1 MSEMPES
8 EAQAA
13 GLTRDLEL
21 AALKPL
27 ARRFPTPD
35 AALAEIARLSAQL
48 TLPKG
53 AVHVVSDVHG
63 EDLKL
68 RHIINNASGTL
79 RPLVEK
85 LFGERMSP
93 AELQEFL
100 TLLFYPRETLERLEP
115 DLADEARRRG
125 FAQRVLRD
133 LFTMIRTLAHGY
145 SLQHVTGLFPA
156 EYADLLRELL
166 HAPSAGRG
174 QEYVEALIE
183 PLCRQGRDLHFIRLI
198 VRVVRDLAVDELIVA
213 GDCVDRGP
221 RGDRVLEY
229 LRRQPKVSFT
239 WGNHDVGW
247 IGACLG
253 QEALIAHV
261 LRVSIRY
268 RRLSQLEEGYGITM
282 QPLEHLVR
290 TVYADDPAE
299 RYLPKG
305 SGLREP
311 LMMARMQKAAAIM
324 QFKLEGQTIARHPEW
339 RLDHRRL
346 LRSLDPKA
354 GSVEIDGKR
363 YPLRDTRFPTLD
375 TAHPEQ
381 LSEDER
387 RCIDRM
393 RRSFLASQQLW
404 QHIRFL
410 VEHGAMWLRRDDH
423 LIFHGCVPVDEAGR
437 FQSLVVD
444 GQPRAGRALFDA
456 LERVVVRA
464 LDAPTQKD
472 LDLLWYL
479 WSGPLS
485 PLFGKDRIATL
496 ERDLVEDPASHVETK
511 NPYFKLIHEKAFCD
525 RVLAEFGADTERG
538 LIVNGH
544 VPVKIDKGESP
555 LKKSGKA
562 ITIDGAFSEAYGD
575 HGYTL
580 VLDAERTFLAM
591 HHHFES
597 VEAAVRDGIDIIP
610 TTSVVREWPRPR
622 RVADTERG
630 AGLRAE
636 IALLERLL
644 GAYRTNEIRE
654 N

>member
-1 MSEMPES
+1 MSEMPD
-8 EAQAA
+8 A
-13 GLTRDLEL
+13 GTPNQGLGRELER

-27 ARRFPTPD
+27 AHRFPGPD
-35 AALAEIARLSAQL
+35 RALAEIARLSAEL

-53 AVHVVSDVHG
+53 AIHVVSDVHG
-63 EDLKL
+63 EDQKL

-85 LFGERMSP
+85 LFGERMSR

-100 TLLFYPRETLERLEP
+100 TLLFYPREMLERMEP
-115 DLADEARRRG
+115 QLGDAGRRRD
-125 FAQRVLRD
+125 FARRVLRD
-133 LFTMIRTLAHGY
+133 LFGLIRALAGGY
-145 SLQHVTGLFPA
+145 SLRHVTSLFPA

-166 HAPSAGRG
+166 HAPAAGRG
-174 QEYVEALIE
+174 QAYVDALIE

-198 VRVVRDLAVDELIVA
+198 VRVVRDLAVEELVVA

-229 LRRQPKVSFT
+229 LRRQPRVSFT
-239 WGNHDVGW
+239 WGNHDAGW

-268 RRLSQLEEGYGITM
+268 RRLSQLEEGYGITL

-290 TVYADDPAE
+290 TVYHDDPAE

-311 LMMARMQKAAAIM
+311 LTMARMQKAAAIL

-339 RLDHRRL
+339 KLDHRRL
-346 LRSLDPKA
+346 LRGLDLQA
-354 GSVEIDGKR
+354 GTVEVDGTR
-363 YPLRDTRFPTLD
+363 YPLLDTRFPTID
-375 TAHPEQ
+375 PARPEE
-381 LSEDER
+381 LSEEEQV
-387 RCIDRM
+387 CLDRL
-393 RRSFLASQQLW
+393 RRSFMASQQMW
-404 QHIRFL
+404 QHVRFL
-410 VEHGAMWLRRDDH
+410 VDRGSLWLRRDDH
-423 LIFHGCVPVDEAGR
+423 LIFHGCVPVDEQGR
-437 FQSLVVD
+437 FLSLVVD
-444 GQPRAGRALFDA
+444 GQPRAGRELFDA
-456 LERVVVRA
+456 LERVVVRTLTTPA
-464 LDAPTQKD
+464 QRD

-485 PLFGKDRIATL
+485 PLFGKDRIATF
-496 ERDLVEDPASHVETK
+496 ERDLVADPKSHVETK
-511 NPYFKLIHEKAFCD
+511 NPYFKLIHEKPFCE
-525 RVLAEFGADTERG
+525 RVLAEFGADPERG

-591 HHHFES
+591 HHHFDS
-597 VEAAVRDGIDIIP
+597 VEAAVQQGVDIIP
-610 TTSVVREWPRPR
+610 TTTVVREWREPR
-622 RVADTERG
+622 RIADTERG
-630 AGLRAE
+630 AELRAE
-636 IALLERLL
+636 IALLQRLVE
-644 GAYRTNEIRE
+644 AYRTNEIRE
-654 N
+654 G